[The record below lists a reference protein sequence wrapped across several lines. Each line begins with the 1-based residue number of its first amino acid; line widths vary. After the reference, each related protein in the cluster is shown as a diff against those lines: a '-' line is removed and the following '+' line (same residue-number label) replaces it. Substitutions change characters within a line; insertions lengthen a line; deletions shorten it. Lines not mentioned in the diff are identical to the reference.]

1 MLEEQLSRLGDS
13 KTCPVAVMMREG
25 NVLTGK
31 RNYTEATWKDI
42 SVWTIPGGRCDSGE
56 TLEETLRREVREEVG
71 IDTFEILEFLGEANG
86 AKEGDRVPLFL
97 CKTDQEAKLM
107 EPEKFS
113 EWRWVTKEEYIADKE
128 YAGFSPEAREII
140 IKRLGQY

>member
-1 MLEEQLSRLGDS
+1 
-13 KTCPVAVMMREG
+13 MMREG